1 MSVRSIRPRVP
12 TSESFPSYGSELTS
26 PAFPADWAAIVTAA
40 KRPAAARLAT
50 FVKFK
55 FIPFLRDL
63 DPRVRAADAEGLREL
78 RVREADG
85 TAETTGDLGQV
96 LQVTGL

>member
-12 TSESFPSYGSELTS
+12 TIESDPSYGSVPTS
-26 PAFPADWAAIVTAA
+26 PAFPADWAATVTAA
-40 KRPAAARLAT
+40 SRPAAARLAH

-63 DPRVRAADAEGLREL
+63 EPRVRAANAERLGEL
-78 RVREADG
+78 RARDADG
-85 TAETTGDLGQV
+85 TAETTGDLRQV